1 MAPGDMF
8 FIDHLNELRIR
19 FLRIIIFAISIVI
32 FSSVFGIQL
41 ITINNYS
48 FYFIYPAIYN
58 NIASQ
63 IILFLSHN
71 LVPSGVKL
79 IQTAPGQSLFAQIY
93 VSILLSITCSIPM
106 IVNEIFGFVSPA
118 ISTGTKKTSLYK
130 FIFPVTFLFV
140 GGITFSFLIAIPIML
155 TFLYQYGQSLGILS
169 FLSINEFIG
178 FVLQFF
184 IAFGV
189 SFQLPLIMY
198 ILSLT
203 GLLDNRF
210 WIKNFKYALILI
222 VIFGAFITPD
232 GSGLTMWFISIPM
245 LFLYLLGIL
254 LIKLKVRKDKK
265 HQ

>member
-19 FLRIIIFAISIVI
+19 FLRIIVFAISIVI

-41 ITINNYS
+41 ITINNYT

-93 VSILLSITCSIPM
+93 VSILLSITCTIPM

-118 ISTGTKKTSLYK
+118 ISTGTKKTSLFK
-130 FIFPVTFLFV
+130 FIFPVTFLFI

-203 GLLDNRF
+203 GLIDNRF

-245 LFLYLLGIL
+245 LFLYFLGIL

>member
-1 MAPGDMF
+1 M
-8 FIDHLNELRIR
+8 
-19 FLRIIIFAISIVI
+19 
-32 FSSVFGIQL
+32 
-41 ITINNYS
+41 
-48 FYFIYPAIYN
+48 
-58 NIASQ
+58 
-63 IILFLSHN
+63 
-71 LVPSGVKL
+71 
-79 IQTAPGQSLFAQIY
+79 
-93 VSILLSITCSIPM
+93 
-106 IVNEIFGFVSPA
+106 
-118 ISTGTKKTSLYK
+118 
-130 FIFPVTFLFV
+130 
-140 GGITFSFLIAIPIML
+140 ML

>member
-19 FLRIIIFAISIVI
+19 FLRIIVFAISIVI

-41 ITINNYS
+41 ITVNNYT

-118 ISTGTKKTSLYK
+118 ISTGTKKTSLFK

-245 LFLYLLGIL
+245 LFLYFLGIL

-265 HQ
+265 H

>member
-19 FLRIIIFAISIVI
+19 FLRIIVFAISIVI

-41 ITINNYS
+41 ITVNNYT

-118 ISTGTKKTSLYK
+118 ISTGTKKTSLFK
-130 FIFPVTFLFV
+130 FIFPVSFLFI

-245 LFLYLLGIL
+245 LFLYFLGIL

-265 HQ
+265 HR

>member
-19 FLRIIIFAISIVI
+19 FLRIIVFAISIVI

-41 ITINNYS
+41 ITVNNYT

-118 ISTGTKKTSLYK
+118 ISTGTKKTSLFK
-130 FIFPVTFLFV
+130 FIFPVSFLFI

-245 LFLYLLGIL
+245 LFLYFLGIL

>member
-1 MAPGDMF
+1 
-8 FIDHLNELRIR
+8 
-19 FLRIIIFAISIVI
+19 
-32 FSSVFGIQL
+32 
-41 ITINNYS
+41 
-48 FYFIYPAIYN
+48 YPAIYN

-118 ISTGTKKTSLYK
+118 ISTGTKKTSLFK

-140 GGITFSFLIAIPIML
+140 SGIIFSFLIAIPIML

-169 FLSINEFIG
+169 FLSINEFIS

-245 LFLYLLGIL
+245 LFLYFLGIL
-254 LIKLKVRKDKK
+254 LIKLKARKDKK
-265 HQ
+265 NQ

>member
-41 ITINNYS
+41 ITVNNYS
-48 FYFIYPAIYN
+48 FYFIYPAIYD

-118 ISTGTKKTSLYK
+118 ISTGTKKTSLFK

-140 GGITFSFLIAIPIML
+140 GGITFSFLIAIPTML

-203 GLLDNRF
+203 GLLDNKF

-245 LFLYLLGIL
+245 LFLYFLGIL

-265 HQ
+265 HR

>member
-19 FLRIIIFAISIVI
+19 FLRIIVFAISIVI

-41 ITINNYS
+41 ITVNNYS

-118 ISTGTKKTSLYK
+118 MSTETKKTSLFK

-265 HQ
+265 HR

>member
-19 FLRIIIFAISIVI
+19 FLRIIIFVISIVI

-41 ITINNYS
+41 ITVNNYS
-48 FYFIYPAIYN
+48 FYFIYPAIYD

-118 ISTGTKKTSLYK
+118 ISTGTKKTSLFK

-140 GGITFSFLIAIPIML
+140 GGITFSFLIAIPTML

-245 LFLYLLGIL
+245 LFLYFLGIL
-254 LIKLKVRKDKK
+254 LIKLKIRKDKK
-265 HQ
+265 NR

>member
-19 FLRIIIFAISIVI
+19 FLRIIVFAISIVI

-41 ITINNYS
+41 ITVNNYT

-118 ISTGTKKTSLYK
+118 ISTGTKKTSLFK
-130 FIFPVTFLFV
+130 FIFPVTFLFI

-245 LFLYLLGIL
+245 LFLYFLGIL

>member
-19 FLRIIIFAISIVI
+19 FLRIIVFAISIVI

-41 ITINNYS
+41 ITVNNYT

-118 ISTGTKKTSLYK
+118 ISTGTKKTSLFK
-130 FIFPVTFLFV
+130 FIFPVTFLFI

-245 LFLYLLGIL
+245 LFLYFLGIL
-254 LIKLKVRKDKK
+254 LIKLKIRKDKK
-265 HQ
+265 HR

>member
-19 FLRIIIFAISIVI
+19 FLRIIVFAISIVI

-41 ITINNYS
+41 ITVNNYT

-118 ISTGTKKTSLYK
+118 ISTGTKKTSLFK

-254 LIKLKVRKDKK
+254 LIKLKIRKDKK

>member
-19 FLRIIIFAISIVI
+19 FLRIIIFVISIVI

-41 ITINNYS
+41 ITVNNYT

-118 ISTGTKKTSLYK
+118 ISTGTKKTSLFK
-130 FIFPVTFLFV
+130 FIFPVSFLFI

>member
-8 FIDHLNELRIR
+8 FLDHLNELRIR
-19 FLRIIIFAISIVI
+19 FLRIIVFAISIVI

-41 ITINNYS
+41 ITINNYT

-71 LVPSGVKL
+71 LVPSGVEL

-118 ISTGTKKTSLYK
+118 ISTGTKKTSLFK
-130 FIFPVTFLFV
+130 FIFPVTLLFV

-245 LFLYLLGIL
+245 LFLYFLGIL

>member
-41 ITINNYS
+41 ITVNNYS

-118 ISTGTKKTSLYK
+118 ISTGTKKTSLFK

>member
-19 FLRIIIFAISIVI
+19 FLRIIIFATSIVI

-41 ITINNYS
+41 ITVNNYS

-118 ISTGTKKTSLYK
+118 ISTGTKKTSLFK
-130 FIFPVTFLFV
+130 FIFPVSFLFI

-155 TFLYQYGQSLGILS
+155 TFLYQYAQSLGILS

>member
-19 FLRIIIFAISIVI
+19 FLRIIVFAISIVI

-41 ITINNYS
+41 ITVNNYT

-118 ISTGTKKTSLYK
+118 ISTGTKKTSLFK
-130 FIFPVTFLFV
+130 FIFPVT
-140 GGITFSFLIAIPIML
+140 SFLL
-155 TFLYQYGQSLGILS
+155 
-169 FLSINEFIG
+169 
-178 FVLQFF
+178 V
-184 IAFGV
+184 V
-189 SFQLPLIMY
+189 
-198 ILSLT
+198 
-203 GLLDNRF
+203 
-210 WIKNFKYALILI
+210 
-222 VIFGAFITPD
+222 
-232 GSGLTMWFISIPM
+232 
-245 LFLYLLGIL
+245 
-254 LIKLKVRKDKK
+254 
-265 HQ
+265 